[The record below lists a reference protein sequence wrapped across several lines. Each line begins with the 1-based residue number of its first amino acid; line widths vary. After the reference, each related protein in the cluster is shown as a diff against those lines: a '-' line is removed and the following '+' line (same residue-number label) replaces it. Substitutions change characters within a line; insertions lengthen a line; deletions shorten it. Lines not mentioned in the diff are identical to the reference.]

1 MHEPPTREGKP
12 WGNRC
17 GCACLVALLAPF
29 LYIWLIMALSLKP
42 IPFSISWGSLRP
54 APVIAKSADELPR
67 TEVVGTLDAPL
78 APGKNIIWC
87 AAYEMAWQELRDQ
100 ALNGEPVKLEGDP
113 ELARQLNASHFEKT
127 WLPDGGYW
135 AVGGDGAKVTK
146 VLGQR
151 SEAFRDLPGFDT
163 TLEPGDLASWAG
175 LTAQVPFDPPY
186 NDWGKKFKFT
196 DSQGATRRVGA
207 FGLRPKDTS
216 GFFDIREQAQFLF
229 MEGRGESW
237 ALDLNTRSQ
246 PSQIVV
252 AKILPGRTLRATLE
266 ECNRRSTPEAQR
278 EFSDEVLGVPEF
290 HFRIEKRFKELE
302 GRALLNEAGRG
313 LPLVESGEVLQ
324 FDLDRTG
331 AKLRVSARHAFKSE
345 SLPFVLDGPFLLYM
359 KVRGAPEPYFVMWV
373 DNAELM
379 RKR

>member
-1 MHEPPTREGKP
+1 MSWDARASNQRGQAVGEQV
-12 WGNRC
+12 WL
-17 GCACLVALLAPF
+17 CLSRGLATPF

-331 AKLRVSARHAFKSE
+331 AKLRVSARHAFMSE

-359 KVRGAPEPYFVMWV
+359 KVARRPGA
-373 DNAELM
+373 LL
-379 RKR
+379 R